1 MQKNAYFRCYT
12 CATAVQNW
20 HLQDVIPVGVQ
31 GRLRQFYCEHT
42 VGAAGLTVELSVGY
56 PPFLLS

>member
-1 MQKNAYFRCYT
+1 MFQTFQVRKCGAER
-12 CATAVQNW
+12 

-31 GRLRQFYCEHT
+31 GSLRQFHCEHT
-42 VGAAGLTVELSVGY
+42 VGAAGLTVQLSVGY

>member
-1 MQKNAYFRCYT
+1 MFQTFEVQKCGAER
-12 CATAVQNW
+12 
-20 HLQDVIPVGVQ
+20 HLQDVIAVGVQ
-31 GRLRQFYCEHT
+31 RRLRQFHCEHT